1 MTLYF
6 DASVV
11 LALLLNEP
19 TADAVDRFMKSHD
32 QTIDISTL
40 CIAECSAAIAG
51 LVRMK
56 RRSDAETSILLQSLD
71 DWLDAFGVRTPVLD
85 ADVEEACAL
94 VRRLD
99 LKLRTPDAIHLAIAR
114 RLNARLV
121 TLDQPMAQAASLLN
135 LDRVDPTILS
145 N

>member
-6 DASVV
+6 DASVI
-11 LALLLNEP
+11 LALMLNEP
-19 TADAVDRFMKSHD
+19 AADAVDRFMKNHD
-32 QTIDISTL
+32 QTIDVSTF
-40 CIAECSAAIAG
+40 CIAECSAAITG

-56 RRSDAETSILLQSLD
+56 RRSESETSILLQRLD
-71 DWLDAFGVRTPVLD
+71 EWLDAFSARTLVVD

-94 VRRLD
+94 TRRLD
-99 LKLRTPDAIHLAIAR
+99 LKLRTPDAIHIAIAR

-135 LDRVDPTILS
+135 LDWVDPTILS